1 MIKII
6 AEAGIAHCGR
16 VEDAIKLVN
25 AAHAADADVVKFQLY
40 HTDQLVRD
48 VPNWGPLKSCELT
61 PREHERVKQHCDAI
75 GIEWMAS
82 CFDTDAVDLA
92 IQLGAKT
99 IKVGSGEI
107 VNHDLLHYIA
117 RTGKHLLLSTGAA
130 TMIEVDLA
138 VQVFDHANPE
148 KPWEKLS
155 LLHCVSAYPASFEDC
170 NLLAMFALKR
180 RFWLRPVGFS
190 DHTIG
195 FDAAVAAVGV
205 GAEIIERHIMLAPG
219 CPDEAVSFTPETF
232 RGYVATIRRAERMM
246 GNGVKQ
252 PTAAE
257 LKIRDDIRYRWHVP
271 PDRTSGRE
279 TAELGEGYT
288 LGGPAGV
295 GKAP

>member
-6 AEAGIAHCGR
+6 AEAGINHCGR
-16 VEDAIKLVN
+16 VDDAIKLVN
-25 AAHAADADVVKFQLY
+25 AAHTADADVVKFQLY

-48 VPNWGPLKSCELT
+48 VPNQALLKSCELT
-61 PREHERVKQHCDAI
+61 PREHERVKQHCDAL

-82 CFDTDAVDLA
+82 CFDVDAIILA
-92 IQLGAKT
+92 AQLGATT
-99 IKVGSGEI
+99 IKLGSGEI
-107 VNHDLLHYIA
+107 VNQLLIA
-117 RTGKHLLLSTGAA
+117 VVAKGSQDIILSTGASTLEEVREAFA
-130 TMIEVDLA
+130 TFVA
-138 VQVFDHANPE
+138 FDARHPNSSI
-148 KPWEKLS
+148 S
-155 LLHCVSAYPASFEDC
+155 LLHCVSTYPAAFEDC
-170 NLLAMFALKR
+170 NLSAMTTLKR
-180 RFWLRPVGFS
+180 NFPMCEVGFS